1 MTTTPQSIVEHC
13 FLAAGGFLIAITFI
27 LMENTNLVVEWQSMY
42 AVKIF
47 FIIQVFIV
55 SQTDLMKV
63 LIVWC
68 LQE

>member
-1 MTTTPQSIVEHC
+1 MTTTPQSIVDHC

-27 LMENTNLVVEWQSMY
+27 LMEKANLVVEWQSMN

-47 FIIQVFIV
+47 FIIQVFIG
-55 SQTDLMKV
+55 SQMYLMKV